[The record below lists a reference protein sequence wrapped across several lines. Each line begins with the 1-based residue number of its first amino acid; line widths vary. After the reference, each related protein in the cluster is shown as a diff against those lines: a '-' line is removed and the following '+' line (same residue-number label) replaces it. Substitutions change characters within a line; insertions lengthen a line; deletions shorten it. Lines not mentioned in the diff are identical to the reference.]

1 MIKLNKILLFVGA
14 LVVLVACSS
23 ADEDSFMPDDM
34 LEIKGIQP
42 TIGGCR
48 TVTRAASGE
57 TVPSVQVGRTAFGN
71 KDEIVFTTIKRTL
84 HELPKFTYEGIKY
97 KYNGSVWKRD
107 ADNGPDKIYWSDNKS
122 EHTFI
127 GYSLPAKEGGYQFVK
142 TTTTYA
148 GTLSTTTFS
157 NAESLAA
164 EDLLLCYSPRTEVGA
179 SGIAAHVDFSHALSC
194 VRVVVNINGYGTN
207 ATDVKVNVS
216 KMVIKDQP
224 MQFTWNEMGTAVEC
238 VDNSAKSDIALFDS
252 IPGGKDSGKSKSF
265 IFYGLTVPH
274 ADKVNFE
281 FKVKYSDDNTEKL
294 YKGSFGGVDFKSG
307 ICTTLNIS
315 LNHRGEVIGTDVE
328 YNDWKL
334 EISPDLGELRKK
346 STLMDIKDNE
356 VVTIHGDPLAT
367 ADDATWLYG
376 PDNDIKDIYGHDG
389 NTVEKAYVIKSA
401 VQLLSFAKE
410 VNNGYDFS
418 KKFIRLD
425 ADITMQKTA
434 KGDSYSWSGIGTG
447 NVAFNG
453 TFLGGDRYINRLMG
467 SSLFVNLGSS
477 AVVEQLHIS
486 TIGTIKNGALVGTNN
501 GIISAC
507 KIIDDVTTTGCALVG
522 TNNGTVYACYNTGN
536 AIKKV
541 NEQDEP
547 IPAKLV
553 GDGTGVVYGCYQVS
567 EISNSIEDLV
577 TSLNTELDNWYKSIE
592 NFGYTQYKY
601 VYSVGNN
608 PSVKKK

>member
-1 MIKLNKILLFVGA
+1 MIKLNKTLLLVGA

-23 ADEDSFMPDDM
+23 ADEDSFMPHDM

-42 TIGGCR
+42 TICGCKI
-48 TVTRAASGE
+48 VTRAVSGE
-57 TVPSVQVGRTAFGN
+57 TEASIKVGRTAFGN

-84 HELPKFTYEGIKY
+84 SELPKFTYKGIKY
-97 KYNGSVWKRD
+97 MYDGTTWKRA

-127 GYSLPAKEGGYQFVK
+127 GYSLPAKEGGYQFDK
-142 TTTTYA
+142 TTTTYT

-164 EDLLLCYSPRTEVGA
+164 EDLLLCYSPNTEVGA
-179 SGIAAHVDFSHALSC
+179 SGIAANVDFSHALSC
-194 VRVVVNINGYGTN
+194 VRMVVNINGYGTN
-207 ATDVKVNVS
+207 ATDVKVNVN

-224 MQFTWNEMGTAVEC
+224 IQFTWNEMGAAIEC
-238 VDNSAKSDIALFDS
+238 ADYSAKSDIALWDS
-252 IPGGKDSGKSKSF
+252 IQGGKDSGKSKSF

-274 ADKVNFE
+274 ADKVDFE

-315 LNHRGEVIGTDVE
+315 LNHKGEVIGTEVE

-346 STLMDIKDNE
+346 STFMDMKDNE
-356 VVTIHGDPLAT
+356 TVKIHSDPLAT

-376 PDNDIKDIYGHDG
+376 PDDDIKDIYGHNG

-418 KKFIRLD
+418 NKYIRLD

-434 KGDSYSWSGIGTG
+434 KGDNYSWSGIGTG
-447 NVAFNG
+447 EVAFNG
-453 TFLGGDRYINRLMG
+453 TFLGGDRYINRLKG
-467 SSLFVNLGSS
+467 NSLFVSLGSN

-486 TIGTIKNGALVGTNN
+486 TIGTINDGALVKTNNGIIAACKVVDEVSTTGGALVGTNN
-501 GIISAC
+501 GTIYAC
-507 KIIDDVTTTGCALVG
+507 YYTGTTGATSLVG
-522 TNNGTVYACYNTGN
+522 TNNAPTKTV
-536 AIKKV
+536 
-541 NEQDEP
+541 
-547 IPAKLV
+547 
-553 GDGTGVVYGCYQVS
+553 GCYVASDYQTFTKTDVDGL
-567 EISNSIEDLV
+567 NANLDALYV
-577 TSLNTELDNWYKSIE
+577 QNTSL
-592 NFGYTQYKY
+592 TQFEY
-601 VYSVGNN
+601 VYSVGNY
-608 PSVKKK
+608 PAVKKK